1 MNLHVFER
9 TSTIAAVAFA
19 GAGGAVAAATDTY
32 ERLSPHE
39 MFAVLAGFVVVLGG
53 ALTMAF
59 VRWLGRVEKNVP
71 RDPDRIAES
80 LHEISGRLT
89 RLDEKVDGINV
100 RLGRVEGNLGQL
112 VVMDGDR

>member
-9 TSTIAAVAFA
+9 TSTIAAVALA
-19 GAGGAVAAATDTY
+19 GAGGAVAGVTDTY

-39 MFAVLAGFVVVLGG
+39 MFAILAGFVVVLGG

-59 VRWLGRVEKNVP
+59 VRWLGKVERNVP
-71 RDPDRIAES
+71 RDPQRVGES
-80 LHEISGRLT
+80 LREISERLT

-100 RLGRVEGNLGQL
+100 RLGRVEGNIGQL
-112 VVMDGDR
+112 IVVRDDQ